1 MSLKRLKSA
10 LSLPTGKTLWIII
23 GGVIAAF
30 LVGLYIFLSIQAWSN
45 LSKRSES
52 QYSAVKNDLAETLRM
67 NTATESEK
75 AKKMKAL
82 KAAAIVIDKQAID
95 CGVSP
100 LLAWQQLVWGNAEK
114 IKQCQAI
121 TDKLQK
127 TKSSLNAVIAHI
139 ESEQELSR
147 LIVAVAIQQV
157 GEADWPKLAKQ
168 WSDVA
173 AAVSKKSVAKSFKPT
188 QDLAKKQTEAI
199 STAWQGLIAANT
211 AKDRVK
217 YEAAVAAIAT
227 AYKGLSD
234 LPQTS
239 ATGLQ
244 LLITEFELVYSKTF
258 LNT

>member
-10 LSLPTGKTLWIII
+10 LSLPTGKTPWIII
-23 GGVIAAF
+23 GGVVAVF
-30 LVGLYIFLSIQAWSN
+30 LVGLYIFLSIQAWSD
-45 LSKRSES
+45 LSARSES
-52 QYSAVKNDLAETLRM
+52 QYSAVKSDLAEALRM
-67 NTATESEK
+67 NTVTESEK
-75 AKKMKAL
+75 AKKMEAL
-82 KAAAIVIDKQAID
+82 KTAAIVIDKQAVD

-100 LLAWQQLVWGNAEK
+100 IFAWQQLAWGNAEK

-127 TKSSLNAVIAHI
+127 TKSSLNAVIVHI
-139 ESEQELSR
+139 ESEQELSK
-147 LIVAVAIQQV
+147 LIAGAVTEQV
-157 GEADWPKLAKQ
+157 GEADWPKIAKQ

-173 AAVSKKSVAKSFKPT
+173 AAISKKSVAKSFKPT
-188 QDLAKKQTEAI
+188 QDLAKKQTDAI